1 VSGSGPILTVQQTLV
16 PGDLVRRGSL
26 RSYRAL
32 ATAAGEPHT
41 RRDDLVTTP
50 TDATQPRTPPRR
62 RPLLAFAHATDLQ
75 LADVQSPGRF
85 EYCNR
90 NVDDPRFD
98 RLVPMH
104 RPQEALIARATQA
117 MVGTLNAI
125 REAPVT
131 GVPVELVVTT
141 GDAVDNAQ
149 WNEMTMFLALF
160 DGGKVRPN
168 SGGPRYEG
176 VQSLAWDDD
185 SYWKPDGDTPT
196 GPDAYRLRYGFPH
209 LPGLLE
215 HALAEFVAT
224 GLRLPWLACFGNH
237 EVLMAGAGLLT
248 AAIREQLVGA
258 GKPAGPLTDL
268 HAGPLLEEFVQAPE
282 AFLHGHRHPVTADPA
297 RRAVTR
303 AEFVAG
309 HFSAS
314 AVPPGHGFTE
324 ANRRD
329 GTAYYVHDVGAVRLI
344 CLDTTCRAGAADG
357 CLDSD
362 QFGWL
367 RGQLETSQSRYLAP
381 DGSIVTT
388 GEQDRLVVLFSHHGI
403 DRLTN
408 TRTPHRGP
416 EGVRLVP
423 APELL
428 ELLHRFDN
436 VVAWVNGHQHRNHVV
451 PRADPAN
458 RSNGFWEITTSS
470 LMDWPCQTRV
480 IELADNGD
488 GTLSVLCTMVDHDG
502 VVQPDPRG
510 ERTGGWLAGVHR
522 ELAGNE
528 PWRGFGSGRE
538 GEPADRNVDLRLPA
552 PFDLASL
559 R

>member
-1 VSGSGPILTVQQTLV
+1 VSGSDPILTVQRTLV
-16 PGDLVRRGSL
+16 PGDLLRGG
-26 RSYRAL
+26 RPQGYRDP
-32 ATAAGEPHT
+32 ATPTGESHT
-41 RRDDLVTTP
+41 RRDDLVARQP
-50 TDATQPRTPPRR
+50 DATEPRTPPGR

-75 LADVQSPGRF
+75 LADVQSPVRF
-85 EYCNR
+85 EFCNR
-90 NVDDPRFD
+90 HVDDPRFD

-149 WNEMTMFLALF
+149 WNEMRMFLALF
-160 DGGKVRPN
+160 DGGLVRPN
-168 SGGPRYEG
+168 SGGLRYEG

-185 SYWKPDGDTPT
+185 SYWKPDGDTAT
-196 GPDAYRLRYGFPH
+196 GADAYRLRYGFPH

-215 HALAEFVAT
+215 HALAEFAST

-237 EVLMAGAGLLT
+237 EVLTAGVGLLT
-248 AAIREQLVGA
+248 EAIRDQLVGA
-258 GKPAGPLTDL
+258 GKAAGPLTDL
-268 HAGPLLEEFVQAPE
+268 GPGPILEQFIQAPD
-282 AFLHGHRHPVTADPA
+282 ALLHGQRRPVTADPA

-309 HFSAS
+309 HFSELAT
-314 AVPPGHGFTE
+314 PQGHGFTE

-367 RGQLETSQSRYLAP
+367 REQLETSHSRYLAP
-381 DGSIVTT
+381 DGTTVTT

-403 DRLTN
+403 DTLTN
-408 TRTPHRGP
+408 TRTPHHGP
-416 EGVRLVP
+416 QGVRLVA

-436 VVAWVNGHQHRNHVV
+436 VVAWVNGHQHRNRVV

-458 RSNGFWEITTSS
+458 RSNGFWEVTTSS
-470 LMDWPCQTRV
+470 LMDWPCQARV
-480 IELADNGD
+480 IELADNRD

-502 VVQPDPRG
+502 VVQPDPHG
-510 ERTGGWLAGVHR
+510 EQTGGWLAGLHR
-522 ELAGNE
+522 ELASNE

-538 GEPADRNVDLRLPA
+538 GDPADRNVDLRLPA
-552 PFDLASL
+552 PFDLAPL
-559 R
+559 